1 MKNIKLN
8 HKSKI
13 SKPADSQADHK
24 YRKGFTFGEL
34 VVVMAIIALVAAM
47 GINTYGKQRELT
59 KFNNALSKTLSM
71 IQTARTYASTSMS
84 AYDST
89 GTNLIVPPEGYGVY
103 IDKAGKKITL
113 FANVKVDTE
122 AEKNQYNP
130 SVVSTGYKGDTVEE
144 TYTLPDNMIFD
155 AIITDP
161 ESLAE
166 NFAVIF
172 FRPPLADVT
181 ITDNA
186 DNTGINT
193 LSLQFSRVGTENIK
207 KVIKI
212 NKTAG
217 FPEIEL

>member
-1 MKNIKLN
+1 MKNIQLN

-13 SKPADSQADHK
+13 TNHK

-59 KFNNALSKTLSM
+59 KFNDALSKTLSM

-113 FANVKVDTE
+113 FANVKAGTE
-122 AEKNQYNP
+122 MEKNRYDE
-130 SVVSTGYKGDTVEE
+130 GAGGDTVEE

-181 ITDNA
+181 ITNNDA
-186 DNTGINT
+186 TSLEQINT

>member
-13 SKPADSQADHK
+13 SKPADRQADHK

-34 VVVMAIIALVAAM
+34 MVVMAIIALVAAM

-59 KFNNALSKTLSM
+59 KFNDSLSKTLSM
-71 IQTARTYASTSMS
+71 IQTARTYASTSRS

-89 GTNLIVPPEGYGVY
+89 GTSLMVPPEGYGVY

-113 FANVKVDTE
+113 FANVIAETE
-122 AEKNQYNP
+122 MEKNRFDE
-130 SVVSTGYKGDTVEE
+130 GAGGDTVEE
-144 TYTLPDNMIFD
+144 TYTLPDNVIFD
-155 AIITDP
+155 EIITDP
-161 ESLAE
+161 ELTT

-181 ITDNA
+181 ITDN
-186 DNTGINT
+186 NEITLGQINT
-193 LSLQFSRVGTENIK
+193 LSLQFSRVGTESIK